1 MDFLFWIGLIP
12 IQLTF
17 GTLNIKSSWSYK
29 LPVLLQAVPCAIQ
42 IALLLIFCP
51 ESPRWLVSKGRLD
64 EAHEVLA
71 KYHANGD
78 TSDELVIFEFNEMKT
93 AIETEA
99 AATAGVSYLSFFKT
113 KGNKKR
119 LYILVCIGFTSQW
132 AGNNVI
138 SYYLPQILSTIGIT
152 SASAQTGVNG
162 GLAIWSWMAG
172 T

>member
-1 MDFLFWIGLIP
+1 M
-12 IQLTF
+12 
-17 GTLNIKSSWSYK
+17 
-29 LPVLLQAVPCAIQ
+29 
-42 IALLLIFCP
+42 
-51 ESPRWLVSKGRLD
+51 SKGRLD

-138 SYYLPQILSTIGIT
+138 SY
-152 SASAQTGVNG
+152 
-162 GLAIWSWMAG
+162 
-172 T
+172 